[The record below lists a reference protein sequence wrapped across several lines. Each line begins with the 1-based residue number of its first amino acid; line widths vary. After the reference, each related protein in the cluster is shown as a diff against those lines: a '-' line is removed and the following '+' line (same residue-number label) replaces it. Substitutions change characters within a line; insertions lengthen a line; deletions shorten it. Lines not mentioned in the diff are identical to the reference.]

1 MGRGFCG
8 RGGREDAAHPCPR
21 VGGVEG
27 PVIVGHL
34 LRGEPGAGLA
44 HDSLHDRRE
53 RRGLRSGRDEVK

>member
-1 MGRGFCG
+1 MGRGLCG
-8 RGGREDAAHPCPR
+8 RGSREAAASPRRR

-27 PVIVGHL
+27 SGVAGHL

-44 HDSLHDRRE
+44 HDGLHDRRE